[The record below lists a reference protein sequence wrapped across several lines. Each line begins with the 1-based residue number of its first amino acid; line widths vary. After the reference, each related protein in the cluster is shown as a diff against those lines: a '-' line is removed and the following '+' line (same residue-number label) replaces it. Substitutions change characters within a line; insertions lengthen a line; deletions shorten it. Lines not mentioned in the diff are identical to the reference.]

1 MLRFPAV
8 TLALWIVAVGAAAQN
23 TAPPVSPGMQGPT
36 QPAPQA
42 QAAQSAAAARCQ
54 VTQSRHVGLEELV
67 KVTCAENRLS
77 MEVWLPAREPAPW
90 LLKDLPVTV
99 IPVIMAP
106 DVHVSPGRT
115 PRSDYSRTKPVHVQ
129 IIGGP
134 HKKVVATLVSL
145 TFH

>member
-1 MLRFPAV
+1 V
-8 TLALWIVAVGAAAQN
+8 K
-23 TAPPVSPGMQGPT
+23 TA
-36 QPAPQA
+36 
-42 QAAQSAAAARCQ
+42 
-54 VTQSRHVGLEELV
+54 RHVGLEELV
-67 KVTCAENRLS
+67 KMASGENRLS
-77 MEVWLPAREPAPW
+77 MEVWLPAREQALW
-90 LLKDLPVTV
+90 LVKDISVSV
-99 IPVIMAP
+99 IPMIMAP